1 MGTRWRS
8 VSIHGGAVPPV
19 AAAALLWFGVGC
31 GAPRVD
37 PALDGTGRPHPT
49 LEEPPSPATSAPED
63 AASLPAVRLR
73 WRHDMSLGR
82 LVVRIDEV
90 RGAEVFPLTLPVR
103 LHHVDGS
110 LEDALLRVSGEGEA
124 CAVRCVEEPVAVSF
138 DPDGALDGVITIES
152 GS

>member
-1 MGTRWRS
+1 MS
-8 VSIHGGAVPPV
+8 PV
-19 AAAALLWFGVGC
+19 TAAALLWFGVGC
-31 GAPRVD
+31 GAPRVA
-37 PALDGTGRPHPT
+37 PALDGNGRPHPT
-49 LEEPPSPATSAPED
+49 LEGPPSPATSAPED
-63 AASLPAVRLR
+63 ATSPPVVRLR
-73 WRHDMSLGR
+73 WRHDESLGS

-110 LEDALLRVSGEGEA
+110 LEDAVLLVNGEGEA
-124 CAVRCVEEPVAVSF
+124 CAVRCAEEPVAVSF